1 MQIQSMQ
8 SRQRRHVWH
17 LLLVYFPTFVLCP
30 RGASG
35 TAEYGAFPVLEACV
49 IGSLRG
55 CRSIFPS
62 WEIHTEKSTWNLMNS
77 YRDLCN

>member
-1 MQIQSMQ
+1 MQ

-49 IGSLRG
+49 IDWVLAWMP
-55 CRSIFPS
+55 IHFPFLGDTHRKKYM
-62 WEIHTEKSTWNLMNS
+62 ELNE
-77 YRDLCN
+77 